1 MKNPILPALIGL
13 VNTGLSIIRDK
24 KPIDRTNASEKFIDQ
39 IPEKGVSLSG
49 TRVMGYGI
57 GGAIIALAL
66 TQIETQG
73 ANTYNLIMLG
83 TGALVTVST
92 QFIVYLK
99 EKPQN
104 QNPQ

>member
-1 MKNPILPALIGL
+1 
-13 VNTGLSIIRDK
+13 
-24 KPIDRTNASEKFIDQ
+24 
-39 IPEKGVSLSG
+39 
-49 TRVMGYGI
+49 MGYGI

-104 QNPQ
+104 QNSQ